1 MKDETGA
8 AEARASRAAVP
19 AGGNGGGA
27 AACGSGLPLTLHAR
41 RCADARGR
49 MLEGSGLLRLPGGYA
64 RRRCTTPECRAGGS
78 RSGERGR
85 HDAGEPA
92 NPRLAARAGRA
103 RPRALC
109 ATQAGD
115 RTPEAAT
122 LAAGR
127 NAEAKPLPRVRAG
140 AAWMQDVQRQG
151 PPVYGCAAAARRGA
165 VLGRSKVREFESSE
179 VGRSVYLAWLW
190 PLACHGAR
198 HSGQAGLE
206 KGVIALVC
214 ECISWC
220 GLCRLSRGKALRAGR
235 TSAGWWSRRWLC
247 LSRCW
252 SCRLSRGKALRA
264 GRTSAGL

>member
-1 MKDETGA
+1 MERETPRRAYPARPSPPEGMA
-8 AEARASRAAVP
+8 AGRRRVAVP
-19 AGGNGGGA
+19 QA
-27 AACGSGLPLTLHAR
+27 LTLHAR

-64 RRRCTTPECRAGGS
+64 RLRCTTPECRAGGS

-92 NPRLAARAGRA
+92 NPRLATRAGRA

-115 RTPEAAT
+115 RTPAAAT

-127 NAEAKPLPRVRAG
+127 NAEAKPLPRVCAG

-165 VLGRSKVREFESSE
+165 VPGSSRVRECESSK
-179 VGRSVYLAWLW
+179 VGRSVCLSLSW

-198 HSGQAGLE
+198 HSGQTGLPQ
-206 KGVIALVC
+206 AD
-214 ECISWC
+214 EC
-220 GLCRLSRGKALRAGR
+220 
-235 TSAGWWSRRWLC
+235 
-247 LSRCW
+247 
-252 SCRLSRGKALRA
+252 
-264 GRTSAGL
+264 